1 VKSWD
6 EKDSFHAS
14 KCWFENAKKRTRI
27 GESASVDHVAST
39 EHLEQFKKIIEERGY
54 LQEKVFNLN
63 WRRGGGGCG
72 GKNASGYILIQ
83 E

>member
-6 EKDSFHAS
+6 EDSFHAS

-39 EHLEQFKKIIEERGY
+39 ERLEQFKKIIEERGY
-54 LQEKVFNLN
+54 LQE
-63 WRRGGGGCG
+63 
-72 GKNASGYILIQ
+72 
-83 E
+83 